1 MKQEGPEAPKGS
13 QTLEK
18 WSMTGS
24 ARPAV
29 LRAGAMG
36 KGREGDK
43 SPSQG
48 LGGKGFMNLRTGPL
62 HALRLSASADYPS
75 TDDDNLTNYI
85 CDNYNHNC

>member
-1 MKQEGPEAPKGS
+1 MKQEGPEPPKGS

-24 ARPAV
+24 ARPAM
-29 LRAGAMG
+29 LRDRATG

-48 LGGKGFMNLRTGPL
+48 LGRKGFMNLRSWASTRPE
-62 HALRLSASADYPS
+62 AKRLGGFIGIY
-75 TDDDNLTNYI
+75 
-85 CDNYNHNC
+85 